1 VRTFDTIEE
10 LRAALVEFA
19 GRYNEPGSSPGT
31 AIVLQPKCEPINA
44 GLIRTLRP
52 I

>member
-1 VRTFDTIEE
+1 MTNDD
-10 LRAALVEFA
+10 
-19 GRYNEPGSSPGT
+19 GGSSAGT
-31 AIVLQPKCEPINA
+31 AIALQPKCEPINA

>member
-1 VRTFDTIEE
+1 MSQ
-10 LRAALVEFA
+10 AL
-19 GRYNEPGSSPGT
+19 SPFGT